1 MMDDGELNYWQVAAG
16 DGERDYS
23 KVFLDYG
30 VMLIGPGDHGEYFEN
45 KDYYDDKDCYKPNDV
60 RYFAEQ
66 VKEGDIVVLKR
77 PSGKLWEVLAIGTV
91 ERGYVYSSAFD
102 DVEGWD
108 LQHCRHVKWAKSEGW
123 EPMAGLARGTFKGID
138 KKDTIQR
145 IDELLK
151 SGRYPDPNDIVDI
164 PEHVSELDDKYLID
178 DLISHGLRPKAA
190 EEFTQTIQRIR
201 RLVKWYYSSGEDIK
215 EHETR
220 TFLIIPLLLALGWSE
235 QRLKIEWKN
244 VDIAFFE
251 GPYTNEDN
259 EKEDNKC
266 VTILESKKLRAG
278 LSSAEGQ
285 VKGYADKHPEC
296 KKLIVSD
303 GCCYKLFKRNGDD
316 WHYSAYLNILKPK
329 RTHPYEPDVGGASD
343 VFKNLMYK

>member
-1 MMDDGELNYWQVAAG
+1 MNYWQVAAG

-30 VMLIGPGDHGEYFEN
+30 VMLIGPGDHGKYFEK
-45 KDYYDDKDCYKPNDV
+45 KDYYDDKDRYKPNDV
-60 RYFAEQ
+60 KYFAEQ
-66 VKEGDIVVLKR
+66 VKEGDIVVLKK
-77 PSGKLWEVLAIGTV
+77 PSGKLWEVVAVGTV
-91 ERGYVYSSAFD
+91 TGDYKHLPAFD

-108 LQHCRHVKWAKSEGW
+108 LQHCRHVGW
-123 EPMAGLARGTFKGID
+123 KKPKDGEPMAGLARGTFKRID

-151 SGRYPDPNDIVDI
+151 SGVIKPPEQI
-164 PEHVSELDDKYLID
+164 PEPAEKLDDEDLID
-178 DLISHGLRPKAA
+178 DLISHGLRPKDA

-201 RLVKWYYSSGEDIK
+201 RLVKWYYAHGKDVK

-244 VDIAFFE
+244 VDIAFFKS
-251 GPYTNEDN
+251 PYTEKDN
-259 EKEDNKC
+259 EC
-266 VTILESKKLRAG
+266 IIILESKKLRAG
-278 LSSAEGQ
+278 LSPAEGQ
-285 VKGYADKHPEC
+285 AKGYADKHPMC

-303 GCCYKLFKRNGDD
+303 GCCYKLFERNGSD
-316 WHYSAYLNILKPK
+316 WDTIRHI
-329 RTHPYEPDVGGASD
+329 
-343 VFKNLMYK
+343 

>member
-1 MMDDGELNYWQVAAG
+1 MMDDEEMNYWQVAAG

-23 KVFLDYG
+23 GVFLDYG

-123 EPMAGLARGTFKGID
+123 EPMAGLARGTFKGIN

-151 SGRYPDPNDIVDI
+151 SGVIKPPKKI
-164 PEHVSELDDKYLID
+164 PEPVRKLDDEDLID
-178 DLISHGLRPKAA
+178 DLISHGLRPKDA

-201 RLVKWYYSSGEDIK
+201 RLVKWYHSSGEGVK

-220 TFLIIPLLLALGWSE
+220 TFLIVPLLLALGWSE

-251 GPYTNEDN
+251 RPYTNEDN
-259 EKEDNKC
+259 EKEDNEC

-278 LSSAEGQ
+278 LSPAESQ
-285 VKGYADKHPEC
+285 VKGYADKHPKCE
-296 KKLIVSD
+296 KLIVSD
-303 GCCYKLFKRNGDD
+303 GCCYKLFERNEENGWD
-316 WHYSAYLNILKPK
+316 YSAYLNILKPK
-329 RTHPYEPDVGGASD
+329 RTHPYKPNVGGAPY
-343 VFKNLMYK
+343 VFKNLMCK

>member
-1 MMDDGELNYWQVAAG
+1 M
-16 DGERDYS
+16 
-23 KVFLDYG
+23 K
-30 VMLIGPGDHGEYFEN
+30 
-45 KDYYDDKDCYKPNDV
+45 
-60 RYFAEQ
+60 YFAEK

-77 PSGKLWEVLAIGTV
+77 SSGRLWEVVAVGTV
-91 ERGYVYSSAFD
+91 KGGYTHLPAFD

-108 LQHCRHVKWAKSEGW
+108 LQHCRYVEWAKSEGW
-123 EPMAGLARGTFKGID
+123 EPMAGLARGTFKGIN

-151 SGRYPDPNDIVDI
+151 SGVIKPPEQI
-164 PEHVSELDDKYLID
+164 PEPVGKLDDEDLID
-178 DLISHGLRPKAA
+178 DLISHGLRPKDA

-201 RLVKWYYSSGEDIK
+201 RLVKWYYSSGEDVK
-215 EHETR
+215 EHETQ

-251 GPYTNEDN
+251 GPYTDRDDE
-259 EKEDNKC
+259 C
-266 VTILESKKLRAG
+266 IIILESKKLRAG
-278 LSSAEGQ
+278 LSPAEGQ
-285 VKGYADKHPEC
+285 AKGYADKHPEC

-303 GCCYKLFKRNGDD
+303 GCCYKLFERNKVGHWD
-316 WHYSAYLNILKPK
+316 YKAYLNILKPK
-329 RTHPYEPDVGGASD
+329 RTYPYEPKVGGAPD